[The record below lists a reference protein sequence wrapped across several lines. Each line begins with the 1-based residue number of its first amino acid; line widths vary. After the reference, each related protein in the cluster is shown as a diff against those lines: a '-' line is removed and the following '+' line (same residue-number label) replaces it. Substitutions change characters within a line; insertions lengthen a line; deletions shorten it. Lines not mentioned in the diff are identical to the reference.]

1 MPNRF
6 VYESKLAEIKWH
18 LKQNKLEGL
27 PRLIKY
33 VEDNVRKWLGQH
45 HYILV
50 QLYRTLAEFYSENK
64 GFYMKAVSMSTA
76 ALEMQLALFGSD
88 SEPIW
93 KDYFLIAK
101 IHYGHENYQ
110 EAMSCFI
117 KAKKLVNTENLTSF
131 EHYAELFICLSKCY
145 KAMKMF
151 KESYLNIR

>member
-18 LKQNKLEGL
+18 LKSNKLEGL

-33 VEDNVRKWLGQH
+33 VEDNVKKWLGQH

-64 GFYMKAVSMSTA
+64 GFYMKAVTMASS
-76 ALEMQLALFGSD
+76 ALEMQLALFGGD

-93 KDYFLIAK
+93 KDYFLLAK
-101 IHYGHENYQ
+101 IHYGHENY
-110 EAMSCFI
+110 
-117 KAKKLVNTENLTSF
+117 
-131 EHYAELFICLSKCY
+131 
-145 KAMKMF
+145 
-151 KESYLNIR
+151 